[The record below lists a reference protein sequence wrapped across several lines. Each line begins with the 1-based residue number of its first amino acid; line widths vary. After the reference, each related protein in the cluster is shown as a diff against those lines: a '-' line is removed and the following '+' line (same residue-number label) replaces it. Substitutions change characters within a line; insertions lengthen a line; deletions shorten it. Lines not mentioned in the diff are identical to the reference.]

1 MKSLMCASL
10 VVLSFAAGAQAQS
23 DSQATFKKL
32 KTLAGTW
39 EGRVTTVPPSPEIDG
54 KEMFVTFRVT
64 SMGNTLIHEMTGE
77 GRKDDPLTLFY
88 LQDDK
93 VTLTHYC
100 DAGNRPRMIG
110 STTGPNQIDFEFLDV
125 SGSTKYGNMQ
135 KAAFTF
141 TDDTHHTEEWTFLLP
156 GNKPVRARVE
166 LTRTGP
172 APVHHVFSASPSTA
186 TSDASACCP
195 AAAHQHGAAATITT
209 NGAVPKKE

>member
-1 MKSLMCASL
+1 MLCASL
-10 VVLSFAAGAQAQS
+10 IALSLAAGAQAQS
-23 DSQATFKKL
+23 DPQATFKKL

-39 EGRVTTVPPSPEIDG
+39 EGRVSTVPPSPEIDG
-54 KEMFVTFRVT
+54 TQMYVTFRVT
-64 SMGNTLIHEMTGE
+64 SMGNTLIHEMTGA

-88 LQDDK
+88 LEDGR

-110 STTGPNQIDFEFLDV
+110 STTAANQVDFDFLDV

-135 KAAFTF
+135 RAAFTF
-141 TDDTHHTEEWTFLLP
+141 VDDTHHTEEWTFLLP

-172 APVHHVFSASPSTA
+172 APVHNPSSASA
-186 TSDASACCP
+186 EASACCP
-195 AAAHQHGAAATITT
+195 THEHGSATTITT
-209 NGAVPKKE
+209 SAEGPKRVQPKKE